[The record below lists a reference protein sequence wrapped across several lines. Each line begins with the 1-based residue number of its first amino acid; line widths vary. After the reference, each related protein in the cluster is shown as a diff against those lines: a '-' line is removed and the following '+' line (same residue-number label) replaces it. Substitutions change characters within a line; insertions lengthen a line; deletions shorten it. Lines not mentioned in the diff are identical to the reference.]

1 VRVFSFAQKG
11 KEKISMLGLESEIT
25 ARMQSTGVTA
35 DFLSALSGVSTS
47 RMSAGLRNLKP
58 FPNDTAM
65 TLLALLREIEDLVE
79 RVRPIPVDLRNPQA
93 IRGLLNELRDAN
105 SCCTTT
111 PGEKLGCVL
120 CGVFGRHS
128 R

>member
-1 VRVFSFAQKG
+1 VRVFSFAQKR
-11 KEKISMLGLESEIT
+11 KEKISMLSLESEIT
-25 ARMQSTGVTA
+25 ARMQSSGVTA

-65 TLLALLREIEDLVE
+65 TLLALLREIEELVE
-79 RVRPIPVDLRNPQA
+79 QVRPIPVDLRNPQV
-93 IRGLLNELRDAN
+93 IRGLLDDLRDAK
-105 SCCTTT
+105 SSRTTT
-111 PGEKLGCVL
+111 PGEKSGCVL
-120 CGVFGRHS
+120 CGVFGQHS

>member
-1 VRVFSFAQKG
+1 
-11 KEKISMLGLESEIT
+11 MLSLESQIT

-35 DFLSALSGVSTS
+35 DFLSALAGVSTS

-65 TLLALLREIEDLVE
+65 TLLALLREIEELVE
-79 RVRPIPVDLRNPQA
+79 QVRPIPVDLRNPA
-93 IRGLLNELRDAN
+93 IIRRLLDELRDAK
-105 SCCTTT
+105 SCSATA
-111 PGEKLGCVL
+111 PGEKSKCVL